1 MQMNVSL
8 PQSVYEF
15 VQNKIDSGIYS
26 NESEI
31 VCDALR
37 RFNEDESRHEAWK
50 VLTGLL
56 KDADD
61 SGVSSMSVSDVV
73 TEVFDKRKT

>member
-15 VQNKIDSGIYS
+15 VQNKIDSGAYS
-26 NESEI
+26 NESEF

-37 RFNEDESRHEAWK
+37 RFNEDELRQEGWRELNK
-50 VLTGLL
+50 LL
-56 KDADD
+56 EVGER
-61 SGVSSMSVSDVV
+61 SGVSSMSVSDIVSDV
-73 TEVFDKRKT
+73 ISERT